1 METPNNPEET
11 PPPKKERE
19 RHKSIAIPVSTIDN
33 KQYMLIVHDR
43 RYQEWTF
50 VTGGCRRREILN
62 PLRCALRELEEETRG
77 TVSLRRGAYSYF
89 SFATKYKGPGDSD
102 ADREDDVTSIYHVYI
117 IDLPMTVYEHKYII
131 QKFNEEKSKME
142 NHQTYF
148 RKNYDENDRVEFDT
162 VEGISSRGNLWDMIR
177 THVISNPDFYK
188 ALSTSQRTTF
198 YFKS

>member
-1 METPNNPEET
+1 MESPNNPEET
-11 PPPKKERE
+11 PPKKERE

-50 VTGGCRRREILN
+50 VTGGCRRREVLN
-62 PLRCALRELEEETRG
+62 PLRCAIRELEEETRG

-148 RKNYDENDRVEFDT
+148 RKNYDENDRVDFDT
-162 VEGISSRGNLWDMIR
+162 VEGITSRGNLWDMIR
-177 THVISNPDFYK
+177 THVISNPDFHK
-188 ALSTSQRTTF
+188 ALSSSQRTTF